1 LRLLHL
7 CSDSASFRVPPV
19 FLVRPTG
26 LRCQS
31 ELCAAAR
38 VTWVCVF
45 FPLIDFAH
53 RFPRR
58 WSQNARLAPPRVF
71 LTVDLAR
78 GCLDLFP
85 PRRRCFIFSLPCLGS
100 RSVRS
105 RTTCRLSRA
114 FLPTRFARRRAVRVT
129 VSLGELAAAVRSPSP
144 VLLLVCRP

>member
-38 VTWVCVF
+38 VAWVCVF

-71 LTVDLAR
+71 LTVDLAKR
-78 GCLDLFP
+78 VHSTF
-85 PRRRCFIFSLPCLGS
+85 R
-100 RSVRS
+100 
-105 RTTCRLSRA
+105 
-114 FLPTRFARRRAVRVT
+114 RRRAVRGA
-129 VSLGELAAAVRSPSP
+129 VSIFSRRVAGVSFSLCRVSVLGVSGLARRAGCLELFFRQGLPAGALSE
-144 VLLLVCRP
+144 